1 MAAHKNAVVIA
12 NIRLK
17 NQPLAVPAPVDR
29 QIIFDTETTRL
40 GAWDRIS
47 VMFPVPWLL
56 FEADSG
62 RDLPK
67 RGTLGGDN
75 FPMSN
80 LGSGWVKGD
89 PLIPFLFRLR
99 FSSALRDGI
108 GVFKPI
114 SC

>member
-1 MAAHKNAVVIA
+1 MVV
-12 NIRLK
+12 RYLD
-17 NQPLAVPAPVDR
+17 LLVS
-29 QIIFDTETTRL
+29 QI
-40 GAWDRIS
+40 
-47 VMFPVPWLL
+47 LL
-56 FEADSG
+56 SGLLLVLPHHFSG

-89 PLIPFLFRLR
+89 PLITFLFRFR

-108 GVFKPI
+108 GVFNPMNEVLTKKKTNAI
-114 SC
+114 KNLVAR